1 MAAAL
6 ALDTLDPPGP
16 RLRLIPA
23 PAVRARAAGSRGR
36 AASSTRL
43 AHVLLPDELEAE
55 RELCEKARNGDREAL
70 GRVLAT
76 HGPRLYR
83 SVLLPRLGNVAA
95 AEEALSLTYVRVVE
109 RIERFTWQGVGFYP
123 WFRVLGLRVALDQ
136 VRSRKRERLFDAAD
150 LEREVDDAEREA
162 RDAAALEAHDLA
174 VSRER
179 VVSLL
184 GRIHPRYAQAIR
196 LRVLDERPRAEA
208 AAELGVA
215 VGTFDVV
222 LHRAMAALR
231 KVLEGEKE
239 EP

>member
-6 ALDTLDPPGP
+6 ALDALAPLRPG
-16 RLRLIPA
+16 LRLA
-23 PAVRARAAGSRGR
+23 PALPERKPASGGRGR
-36 AASSTRL
+36 DASSTRL
-43 AHVLLPDELEAE
+43 ARVLLPDELEAE
-55 RELCEKARNGDREAL
+55 RELCEKARNGDRDAL

-109 RIERFTWQGVGFYP
+109 RIDRFTWQGVGFYP

-136 VRSRKRERLFDAAD
+136 VRSRKRERLFEAAD
-150 LEREVDDAEREA
+150 LEREVDEAEREA

-231 KVLEGEKE
+231 KVLDGEKE
-239 EP
+239 EA

>member
-1 MAAAL
+1 MNAAL
-6 ALDTLDPPGP
+6 ALDAEARPGP
-16 RLRLIPA
+16 RLRL
-23 PAVRARAAGSRGR
+23 AGTPGRPPRSNGGRGFGGT
-36 AASSTRL
+36 STRL
-43 AHVLLPDELEAE
+43 ACVLLPDELETE
-55 RELCEKARNGDREAL
+55 RELCEKAKSGDRDAL
-70 GRVLAT
+70 GKVLAQ

-109 RIERFTWQGVGFYP
+109 RIDRFTWQGVGFYP

-150 LEREVDDAEREA
+150 LEREVDLAEREA
-162 RDAAALEAHDLA
+162 RDARAIEAHDLA

-179 VVSLL
+179 VVALL

-196 LRVLDERPRAEA
+196 LRVLEERPRVEA

-231 KVLEGEKE
+231 KVLDSE
-239 EP
+239 EDAP

>member
-1 MAAAL
+1 MNAAL
-6 ALDTLDPPGP
+6 ALEAVAPPAP
-16 RLRLIPA
+16 RLRLAVA
-23 PAVRARAAGSRGR
+23 PASRARAHGASDR
-36 AASSTRL
+36 ATSTRL
-43 AHVLLPDELEAE
+43 ARVLLPDELEAE
-55 RELCEKARNGDREAL
+55 RELCEKARNGDRDAL

-150 LEREVDDAEREA
+150 LEREVDEAEREA

-184 GRIHPRYAQAIR
+184 GRIHPRYAHAIR
-196 LRVLDERPRAEA
+196 LRVLEERPRTEA

-231 KVLEGEKE
+231 KVLDSEGDA
-239 EP
+239 P